1 MKVFLDVFLA
11 AILLIILS
19 PFLIL
24 VALFVFLF
32 DFQSPLFIQERLGQ
46 NKLKFKVIKFRS
58 MRDGKVTFIGKIM
71 RRTGIDELPQLIN
84 ILFLDMSFVGPRP
97 LTEADVVRLSW
108 SSTYYEARWSMKP
121 GLAGLAQISPI
132 CHKKMSWFLDKYYI
146 SNHNL
151 GLDFQIII
159 SSLLIPI
166 VGKAQMIKWLHKK

>member
-1 MKVFLDVFLA
+1 MKVFLDVFMA
-11 AILLIILS
+11 AVLLILLS

-24 VALFVFLF
+24 VALLVFF
-32 DFQSPLFIQERLGQ
+32 MDFQSPLFIQERLGR
-46 NKLKFKVIKFRS
+46 NKHKFKVIKFRS
-58 MRDGKVTFIGKIM
+58 MRDGKVTFMGKIM

-84 ILFLDMSFVGPRP
+84 ILFLEMSFVGPRP
-97 LTEADVVRLSW
+97 LTEADVDRLSW
-108 SSTYYEARWSMKP
+108 SSTYYDPRWSVKP